1 MKFMDEAVNRQFRN
15 VLFQTDPEDILDILQ
30 IDVLSSNTYVYNH
43 GSQSVSHPSPEA
55 WGWPVLWL
63 LNHHRKHI
71 FAQFDYRSHKA
82 MRESLDQFFARIQWS
97 YLFSTGAISGTH
109 TSWLSRAK

>member
-55 WGWPVLWL
+55 WGWPILWL

-71 FAQFDYRSHKA
+71 FARFDYPSQSYEGTPRLVFCKNSVVV
-82 MRESLDQFFARIQWS
+82 SL
-97 YLFSTGAISGTH
+97 
-109 TSWLSRAK
+109 